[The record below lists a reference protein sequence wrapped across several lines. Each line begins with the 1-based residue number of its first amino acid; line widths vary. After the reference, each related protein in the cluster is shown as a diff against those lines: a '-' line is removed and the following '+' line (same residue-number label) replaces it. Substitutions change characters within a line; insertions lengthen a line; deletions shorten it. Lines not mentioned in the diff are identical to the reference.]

1 MSVAQAKRDAQI
13 ILRVSCIVGQRGT
26 EKIQLQHAYAGYY
39 AIHDAHLRSKF
50 LDDFA
55 ALHHELHSLKC
66 RDV

>member
-1 MSVAQAKRDAQI
+1 
-13 ILRVSCIVGQRGT
+13 LRVSCIVGQRGT